1 MVFEGKQIE
10 GSVYMRDKFS
20 RGNRFEGPALV
31 CEFSATTVVPPGW
44 ECRVD
49 EWGNLVLKNSG

>member
-1 MVFEGKQIE
+1 
-10 GSVYMRDKFS
+10 MRGTDS
-20 RGNRFEGPALV
+20 LAGIVLRAPALV

-49 EWGNLVLKNSG
+49 DWGNLVLKNAG